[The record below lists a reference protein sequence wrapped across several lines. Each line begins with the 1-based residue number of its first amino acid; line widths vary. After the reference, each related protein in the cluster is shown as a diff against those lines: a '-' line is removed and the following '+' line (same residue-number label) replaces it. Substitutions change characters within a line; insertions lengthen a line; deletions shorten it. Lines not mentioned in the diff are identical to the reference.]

1 MYIKIHRVVNHQTIE
16 IYVFTNNTND
26 KQQDFFSRDEL
37 DDIAANKIPIHYSS
51 ITINPDDTILVLKL
65 KLFATIQEHHPNLL
79 STIYEMYMFY
89 HTPTV
94 FNIQSTYQLL
104 THDDKFLLYSSNFTQ
119 FMKNYVNMRVS
130 HSLRKKIYTK
140 NDIVKLYNKDY
151 SEPTLTTFV
160 LGETDYEPS
169 HCKPFIRNPYDV
181 DANYSKQSI
190 YECDNSI
197 LSFDGKML
205 VDIPNISGQTIYLC
219 IAQDTLSSNM
229 EEKKIRYLIEYFY
242 PMLHEYNVD
251 LTTLNRLPT
260 KLLEYHAMYASD
272 DMYRIF
278 HNIQLFDTI
287 QLDDDNN
294 HSDVHGVTFIKCTIP
309 DKSHTSFPVD
319 EVFKVLHSTKQ
330 YPFIRYINNY
340 KKKEYIYRLCS
351 NGISISGKKIP
362 MLTYVEYTRMHKT
375 LDNTK
380 ALSIYLLHSSDI
392 SYNVL
397 VEIAETGDVSISCD
411 SSQHPTTLQTID
423 NVLGECLPPL
433 FEQLQFILSAFNYTI
448 EPFRSLYERTIII
461 DNIHYSRIIPTNK
474 KLNYQPIYPYIRDV
488 FVDHSQITQTIDANL
503 LRFYFTR
510 ISDYSKEESIKL
522 YIISQFKKNIP
533 PNTILANVMNSFNM
547 INRDDIREIMQAE
560 TTDLENKY
568 MRNIVISTPHTGC
581 VIDIKND
588 PLNQQTVISI
598 DNVHTLRG
606 LDIITNYVD
615 KLFYLSSMDNNV
627 EYCKTYQSTYNPPA
641 FLQTQIQ
648 ENVVDDDDDDD
659 VFDDGK
665 SSKSINDSKSESESE
680 SENDMGKAWDSDDEP
695 LPPIAATYDD
705 NIDDQESVSS
715 FLSDAKDN
723 DEFVDDVDNTP
734 TVKVDDAVV
743 IESDDTFKSDDTP
756 PIKVDE
762 SDDTFKSDDTLHI
775 KIDESDDTFKSDDTL
790 PIKVDESDDTFKS
803 DNVVKNMDDMDD
815 VASVGTFVSDDDD
828 DDDESDDDDD
838 KIGGGVTSSA
848 EIVGAKLKNPF
859 IFQAKIEALDAPLVL
874 KKEQDGFNNYV
885 RVCKKDRQPV
895 IVTDEELAEIK
906 KTTTLND
913 GDVISYG
920 SNPDKK
926 YNYMCPQ
933 YWCLLTNK
941 PISPSELQTNSDG
954 ELYHPTCGKVIPP
967 NESKVRAGYY
977 IYDFTKTTDGKLM
990 ERFPGLITGKHP
1002 DGFCLPC
1009 CFAKK
1014 FKMDQAKNCDK
1025 NAQQPAAKS
1034 NNPDPQ
1040 SQRIEAENQY
1050 IVNHGKKLDNERW
1063 GNVIPELNEF
1073 MGIQYDQSFKFL
1085 RRGCQQSANQSFIG
1099 CIANALWYG
1108 EPNSSIPTI
1117 DEFKQTII
1125 QSITLDDFITL
1136 QNGNLVI
1143 DFCQPNYDDIAAEIP
1158 PIHADTQFV
1167 KLIDM
1172 SDPLQL
1178 SYFKKTISAFN
1189 QFISFFMDSES
1200 VIDHTYLWDIVSK
1213 PNPLLFKLGVNLVI
1227 FDVKTM
1233 TDLEKH
1239 AYNVIQIVC
1248 PTNYSSTSYRD
1259 NIPFLF
1265 INKTSNI
1272 YEPIYL
1278 VEITPIGDK
1287 TITKLIDTKEDK
1299 TIPRQFAETIENEL
1313 VPIINANC
1321 KPFVNTS
1328 IRTPRPMRINKLA
1341 PLLTSISFAIRYF
1354 VLNYNNKIIGVIV
1367 NKLATK
1373 EDAQVFIPCFATGIP
1388 ILSENTIHRYLFVSD
1403 VAKHTTTLTNT
1414 LKTYNFIQRHSNI
1427 FPTIN
1432 NLIVS
1437 DDNRVIGML
1446 TDSQQF
1452 VYIHKQE
1459 NVPDLTKL
1467 TKYKLTVEKNI
1478 GYDSIDSGWILPTNK
1493 QYMSEMDEITNIQ
1506 QESNFYNLFK
1516 NSVRIHLNS
1525 SQNIQLKIN
1534 AEKIVSS
1541 NQLSYIE
1548 KINQFV
1554 VLFKQLMTTIHFTD
1568 DKSKY
1573 EESLVSTGNCMTTE
1587 CKIYL
1592 PRYNLH
1598 TQLDNQI
1605 VYPTR
1610 LADDFIRNS
1619 LVHDFMINTDE
1630 YYIHSY
1636 IQFQVNQHELV
1647 LTSQTIEDYYKNL
1660 VYTQIAPQISN
1671 ISHDESF
1678 YNGAQQFTNTVPL
1691 INYKM
1696 PPAISSPKHQTVE
1709 HVSEFKPKIDAAS
1722 SESVR
1727 KTSVIEERSRQEI
1740 SHKKHAAEPKMAA
1753 VSSESVRETLVI
1765 EERPTIG
1772 NNQSCKKGYDRNP
1785 FTGRCIKSCSKNM
1798 VRSKKTN
1805 RCVKKPLTVI
1815 ESSDSSDEKKPSP
1828 PLVKPKPKPIPIK
1841 KKVVV
1846 DSSDSD
1852 DEIIIKPDAN
1862 ILDCKEGYE
1871 RSRTTGRC
1879 IKACPSGMTRN
1890 AKTNRCIKQKK
1901 PLKVIESDSDDDVP
1915 IVVPIVDVIDNKI
1928 YPDSDGDIT

>member
-16 IYVFTNNTND
+16 IYVFTNTND

-51 ITINPDDTILVLKL
+51 ITINADDTILVLKL
-65 KLFATIQEHHPNLL
+65 KLFATIQEHHPHLL

-119 FMKNYVNMRVS
+119 FMKNYVNMKLS

-160 LGETDYEPS
+160 LGETDYETS

-219 IAQDTLSSNM
+219 LAQDTLSSNM

-278 HNIQLFDTI
+278 HNIQLFNTI

-423 NVLGECLPPL
+423 GVLGECLPPL

-461 DNIHYSRIIPTNK
+461 NNIHYSRIIPTNK

-533 PNTILANVMNSFNM
+533 PNTILANVMNSFSM
-547 INRDDIREIMQAE
+547 ISRDDIREIMQAE

-615 KLFYLSSMDNNV
+615 KLFYLSAMDNNV

-641 FLQTQIQ
+641 FLQTQTQIHEIV
-648 ENVVDDDDDDD
+648 EN
-659 VFDDGK
+659 K
-665 SSKSINDSKSESESE
+665 IDSDIDIDSENESE
-680 SENDMGKAWDSDDEP
+680 SENDIGKAWDSDDEP
-695 LPPIAATYDD
+695 LPPIAAVYDD
-705 NIDDQESVSS
+705 NSDQESVSS
-715 FLSDAKDN
+715 FLSDKKDKDDD
-723 DEFVDDVDNTP
+723 DEFIDDADNTP
-734 TVKVDDAVV
+734 AVKVDDAVE

-756 PIKVDE
+756 AV
-762 SDDTFKSDDTLHI
+762 
-775 KIDESDDTFKSDDTL
+775 
-790 PIKVDESDDTFKS
+790 KVDESDDTFKS
-803 DNVVKNMDDMDD
+803 DNVVKNMDDVDD
-815 VASVGTFVSDDDD
+815 AASVNTFVSE
-828 DDDESDDDDD
+828 DDEDEDASDDDD
-838 KIGGGVTSSA
+838 KINGGGVTSSA

-859 IFQAKIEALDAPLVL
+859 IFQAKIEALDAPLIL

-895 IVTDEELAEIK
+895 IVTDEELSEIK

-941 PISPSELQTNSDG
+941 PISPSELKTNSDG

-977 IYDFTKTTDGKLM
+977 IYDFTKTTDRKLM

-1025 NAQQPAAKS
+1025 NAKQQPQPAAKS

-1073 MGIQYDQSFKFL
+1073 MGIQNDTSFKFL

-1143 DFCQPNYDDIAAEIP
+1143 DFCQPNYDNIATEIP

-1167 KLIDM
+1167 KLIDRT
-1172 SDPLQL
+1172 DPLQL

-1189 QFISFFMDSES
+1189 HFTSFFMDSES

-1248 PTNYSSTSYRD
+1248 PTNYSSTPYRD

-1278 VEITPIGDK
+1278 VERTPIGDK
-1287 TITKLIDTKEDK
+1287 TITKLIDTKEDT

-1354 VLNYNNKIIGVIV
+1354 VLNYNNKVIGVIV
-1367 NKLATK
+1367 NKLAT
-1373 EDAQVFIPCFATGIP
+1373 EDVQVFIPCFATGIP

-1414 LKTYNFIQRHSNI
+1414 LNTYKFIQRHSNI
-1427 FPTIN
+1427 FPAIN
-1432 NLIVS
+1432 KLIVS
-1437 DDNRVIGML
+1437 DNNRVIGML

-1459 NVPDLTKL
+1459 NVPALAKL
-1467 TKYKLTVEKNI
+1467 TKYKLTVEPNI

-1525 SQNIQLKIN
+1525 SPNIQLKIN
-1534 AEKIVSS
+1534 TDKIVSS

-1573 EESLVSTGNCMTTE
+1573 EQSLVSTGNCMTTDCE
-1587 CKIYL
+1587 LYL

-1660 VYTQIAPQISN
+1660 VYTQLASQISN

-1678 YNGAQQFTNTVPL
+1678 YNGAQQFTTTVPL

-1696 PPAISSPKHQTVE
+1696 PPIISSPKEPVFFE
-1709 HVSEFKPKIDAAS
+1709 EPNAS
-1722 SESVR
+1722 SESV
-1727 KTSVIEERSRQEI
+1727 EEQPRQEI
-1740 SHKKHAAEPKMAA
+1740 SHTLKHVSEPKIAAAASLEHHRREISQIEHVSEPKMAA
-1753 VSSESVRETLVI
+1753 VSLESVK
-1765 EERPTIG
+1765 ERPKLG
-1772 NNQSCKKGYDRNP
+1772 NNPNQSCKKGYERNP
-1785 FTGRCIKSCSKNM
+1785 STGRCIKSCSKNM
-1798 VRSKKTN
+1798 VRSEKTN
-1805 RCVKKPLTVI
+1805 RCVKKPITVI
-1815 ESSDSSDEKKPSP
+1815 ESSDSSDEKKKPSP
-1828 PLVKPKPKPIPIK
+1828 PHVKPKPIPIK

-1846 DSSDSD
+1846 YSSDSD
-1852 DEIIIKPDAN
+1852 DDIIIKPDAI

-1890 AKTNRCIKQKK
+1890 TKTNRCIKKKK
-1901 PLKVIESDSDDDVP
+1901 PLKVIESDSDDD
-1915 IVVPIVDVIDNKI
+1915 VPIVDVIDNKI
-1928 YPDSDGDIT
+1928 YPDSDGDITF